1 MKGNKLQG
9 RVLLFEKV
17 DVEFKDGEREIEKKK
32 IWSSEIYKNK
42 LWKGSLI
49 TW

>member
-9 RVLLFEKV
+9 RVWLFEKV

-32 IWSSEIYKNK
+32 I
-42 LWKGSLI
+42 
-49 TW
+49 